1 MCQREFAGV
10 PEDGLAV
17 LLLTLVK
24 IGPPQTMKTLWLND
38 SIEFDERWT
47 TDNMDLGVAGY
58 SFF

>member
-1 MCQREFAGV
+1 V